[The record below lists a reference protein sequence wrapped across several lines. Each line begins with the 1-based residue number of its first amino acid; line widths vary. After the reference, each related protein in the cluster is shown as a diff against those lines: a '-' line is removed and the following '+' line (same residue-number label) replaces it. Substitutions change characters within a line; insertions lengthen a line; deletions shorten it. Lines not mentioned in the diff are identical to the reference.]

1 MSHVSTRRA
10 RIAAAASAAA
20 IAGGVAL
27 GLLTGGGSATV
38 ADGTVISQ
46 VVAPVVPV
54 TSALLDQSGST
65 GGAGG
70 AHTEGT
76 RIG

>member
-1 MSHVSTRRA
+1 MSQVRNRRA

-38 ADGTVISQ
+38 ADGTVVSQ

-54 TSALLDQSGST
+54 TSAVLDGS
-65 GGAGG
+65 GAGD
-70 AHTEGT
+70 AHTDGT